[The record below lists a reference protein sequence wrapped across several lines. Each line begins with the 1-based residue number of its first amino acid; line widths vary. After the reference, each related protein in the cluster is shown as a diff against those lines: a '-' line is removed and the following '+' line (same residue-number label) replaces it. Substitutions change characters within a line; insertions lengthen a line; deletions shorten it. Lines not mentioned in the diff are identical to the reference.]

1 MARKPP
7 VSLPAAATSVSISQ
21 PPTDALSSRLADG
34 LQAQALS
41 VLHGLQLY
49 TEGRPAAEREQW
61 GPHQKALQGLI
72 DALHAASPTESSS
85 GELTLEE
92 GGILDPARVAEFG
105 ALLLRQR
112 TASKVSRNVL
122 ASRAGLS
129 RNTILNLEAGKHN
142 PTHSTVMRLLAV
154 PELALR
160 HDDIPWRQAT
170 EDSLGAAPNC
180 WIAPGYDPIKMF
192 VDLIT
197 LLNGQG
203 GSIEQTY
210 AYLDPKSALN
220 WYTLSNHS
228 AYATQYRENM
238 PLRPLAAKILQSAG
252 QPTIDFIALGAV
264 DGKQE
269 VRLLLQL
276 LELASERG
284 TRAKA
289 DISLYLLDISQPLLS
304 EAYRHASESLTGQNG
319 VTVWAVQGNFHH
331 LPRYTQLHYAP
342 QRAHRR
348 RLVTM
353 FGYTLGNLDNEPSFF
368 RHCLVG
374 FAPGDMLL
382 LDINL
387 AQADASKP
395 DEVRRHDSAL
405 QRDVRPSHIEWL
417 GGPLMRYCNGAAGVS
432 MRYALE
438 TNCPVPGSYA
448 LDTMATVRLSDGR
461 DKLFSVFRFK
471 RYDPTLLARLLGQ
484 LGWDVVVEL
493 PYGPAG
499 EPPVG
504 ALLLFRKSRE
514 IKEG

>member
-238 PLRPLAAKILQSAG
+238 PLGAIAEQIHQSAG
-252 QPTIDFIALGAV
+252 SSAIDFIALGAG

-269 VRLLLQL
+269 VRLLEHL
-276 LELASERG
+276 LGIREARPGRG
-284 TRAKA
+284 RV

-304 EAYRHASESLTGQNG
+304 EAYRHASATLAGRSG
-319 VTVWAVQGNFHH
+319 VTVWAV
-331 LPRYTQLHYAP
+331 
-342 QRAHRR
+342 
-348 RLVTM
+348 
-353 FGYTLGNLDNEPSFF
+353 
-368 RHCLVG
+368 
-374 FAPGDMLL
+374 
-382 LDINL
+382 
-387 AQADASKP
+387 
-395 DEVRRHDSAL
+395 
-405 QRDVRPSHIEWL
+405 
-417 GGPLMRYCNGAAGVS
+417 
-432 MRYALE
+432 
-438 TNCPVPGSYA
+438 
-448 LDTMATVRLSDGR
+448 
-461 DKLFSVFRFK
+461 
-471 RYDPTLLARLLGQ
+471 
-484 LGWDVVVEL
+484 
-493 PYGPAG
+493 
-499 EPPVG
+499 
-504 ALLLFRKSRE
+504 
-514 IKEG
+514 